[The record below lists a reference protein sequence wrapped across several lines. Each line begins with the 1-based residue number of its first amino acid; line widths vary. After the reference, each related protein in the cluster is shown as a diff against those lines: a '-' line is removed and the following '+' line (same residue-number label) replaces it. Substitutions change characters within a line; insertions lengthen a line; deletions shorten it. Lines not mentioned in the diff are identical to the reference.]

1 MSALLE
7 NLIVLKYVWIPVETI
22 PVTAF
27 PDTIW
32 QKMGDYAM
40 VSS

>member
-1 MSALLE
+1 
-7 NLIVLKYVWIPVETI
+7 VETI